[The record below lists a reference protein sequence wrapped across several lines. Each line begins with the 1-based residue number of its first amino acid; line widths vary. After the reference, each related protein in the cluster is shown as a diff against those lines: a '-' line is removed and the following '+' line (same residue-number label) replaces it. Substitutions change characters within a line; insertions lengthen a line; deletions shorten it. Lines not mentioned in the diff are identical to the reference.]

1 MSCLCF
7 WRQALFFIKC
17 PNYLS
22 LHWSRVCSF
31 AKKAIS
37 GFRLSEWGE
46 HQQLQR
52 SPFEWSVQNLLWFPL
67 VYSEQSFQ
75 SFRQLGQSSCYRK
88 YNCSPFQIQLGS
100 LQSFNR
106 KLRAICFVI
115 VMLEKSTLLWT
126 TVQPDFIGQV
136 AFISLFLYWNVNFE
150 ALTFALETEIL
161 AQELNSSSV
170 CDWQLSSR

>member
-1 MSCLCF
+1 MNCLCF

-17 PNYLS
+17 PNYL
-22 LHWSRVCSF
+22 HWSRVRSF
-31 AKKAIS
+31 EKKAIS
-37 GFRLSEWGE
+37 GLRLSEWGE

-52 SPFEWSVQNLLWFPL
+52 SPFEWSIQNLLWFPL

-75 SFRQLGQSSCYRK
+75 SFRQFGQSSCSCYRK
-88 YNCSPFQIQLGS
+88 YNSSPFQTQLSS

-115 VMLEKSTLLWT
+115 VMLEKSTLSWT

-136 AFISLFLYWNVNFE
+136 AFRSLFLYWNVNFE
-150 ALTFALETEIL
+150 ALIL
-161 AQELNSSSV
+161 HSKPKF
-170 CDWQLSSR
+170 